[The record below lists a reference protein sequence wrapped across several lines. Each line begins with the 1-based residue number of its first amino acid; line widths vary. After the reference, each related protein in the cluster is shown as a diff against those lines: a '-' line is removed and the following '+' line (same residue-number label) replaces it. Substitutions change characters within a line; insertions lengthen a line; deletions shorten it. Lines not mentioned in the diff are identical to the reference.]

1 MNAKIFEKWVKD
13 QLLPALN
20 ALHKPCV
27 IVMDNAP
34 YHSQQLDKAPVASA
48 KKDDMKTWLNNH
60 NIPYPPE
67 ALKKDLLWE
76 IIRDR
81 R

>member
-1 MNAKIFEKWVKD
+1 MNAKNFEKWVKD

-27 IVMDNAP
+27 IVIDNAP

-48 KKDDMKTWLNNH
+48 KKDDMKT
-60 NIPYPPE
+60 
-67 ALKKDLLWE
+67 
-76 IIRDR
+76 
-81 R
+81 